1 MGFRL
6 LGNFLGPSYPDNQ
19 GLAVPLIRYFIVL
32 HYMFGALYVPSR
44 FLGNERVQNSI
55 LLIQR
60 STHGPFSIDFQT
72 ECVLAINKK
81 TEISNSLSVFYLV
94 CQNTLVLKV
103 NLT

>member
-81 TEISNSLSVFYLV
+81 
-94 CQNTLVLKV
+94 LKFQIHFQFFI
-103 NLT
+103 